1 MKSVLEIVKA
11 TPKTNCKSC
20 GQISCMAFA
29 VAVMSGKLEISACP
43 YIITTDGAAERPN
56 PSVPLNADTALI
68 RELRAKIREV
78 TLEDRAVALG
88 AEVVHTENGAALK
101 LPYLGINV
109 LISKESIEPE
119 NGMELDPRDQ
129 ILLYNY
135 VFFASDEMLS
145 GNWVGLEAFPNS
157 ISKVVTLR
165 RYTEEKLANA
175 FDGRLNELGV
185 ILARMSGVMLQE
197 CHADLCMQVS
207 ILPKV
212 PVQLHFW
219 NSSQE
224 DGFAAQAKV
233 LFDAAAMRFLDIESL
248 VFAAERMAEMC
259 LEEIGMR

>member
-11 TPKTNCKSC
+11 TPKTNCKAC
-20 GQISCMAFA
+20 GQMSCMAFA
-29 VAVMSGKLEISACP
+29 VAVMSGKLHISACP
-43 YIITTDGAAERPN
+43 HIVTPHEAAEGPS
-56 PSVPLNADTALI
+56 PSVSMNADTALL

-78 TLEDRAVALG
+78 NLKDRANALS
-88 AEVVHTENGAALK
+88 AEVVYLENDVALK
-101 LPYLGINV
+101 LSYLGTKV
-109 LISKESIEPE
+109 LISKENIVPE
-119 NGMELDPRDQ
+119 NSMELDPRDQ

-135 VFFASDEMLS
+135 VFFASDEPLS
-145 GNWVGLEAFPNS
+145 ENWVGLEAFPNS

-165 RYTEEKLANA
+165 RYTEEKLAEA
-175 FDGRLNELGV
+175 FDGRLNELQA
-185 ILARMSGVMLQE
+185 ILTGMSGVMLQD

-212 PVQLHFW
+212 PVQVHFW
-219 NSSQE
+219 NSSLE

-259 LEEIGMR
+259 LQKIGMR

>member
-1 MKSVLEIVKA
+1 MKSVLEIIKA

-29 VAVMSGKLEISACP
+29 VAVMSGKLDISACP
-43 YIITTDGAAERPN
+43 YISVANGAAEGPK
-56 PSVPLNADTALI
+56 SSMPLNADTALL
-68 RELRAKIREV
+68 RELQAKIREV
-78 TLEDRAVALG
+78 KLEDRAIALG
-88 AEVVHTENGAALK
+88 AEVVYSENGTALK
-101 LPYLGINV
+101 LPYLGTKV
-109 LISKESIEPE
+109 LISKESIASE
-119 NGMELDPRDQ
+119 NNMELDPRDQ

-135 VFFASDEMLS
+135 VFFASDEALS
-145 GNWVGLEAFPNS
+145 GKWVGLEAFPNS

-165 RYTEEKLANA
+165 RYTEEKLADA
-175 FDGRLNELGV
+175 FDGRLNELRA
-185 ILARMSGVMLQE
+185 ILARMSGVILQE

-212 PVQLHFW
+212 PVQVHFW

-224 DGFAAQAKV
+224 DGFVAQVKV

-259 LEEIGMR
+259 LEAIDMR

>member
-11 TPKTNCKSC
+11 TPKTNCKAC

-29 VAVMSGKLEISACP
+29 VAVMSGNLDISACP
-43 YIITTDGAAERPN
+43 YIVTPANDVSSSSESFDAE
-56 PSVPLNADTALI
+56 TALLK
-68 RELRAKIREV
+68 ELRGKIQGV
-78 TLEDRAVALG
+78 NLEMKAAALG
-88 AEVVHTENGAALK
+88 AEVIDSSEGILLR
-101 LPYLGINV
+101 LPYLGTGV
-109 LISKESIEPE
+109 LISKDSIVSE
-119 NGMELDPRDQ
+119 NNMELEPRDQ

-135 VFFASDEMLS
+135 IFFASDAPLS

-165 RYTEEKLANA
+165 KYTEEKLANA
-175 FDGRLNELGV
+175 FDGRLNELKA
-185 ILARMSGVMLQE
+185 ILASMSGVILQE

-212 PVQLHFW
+212 PVQVHFW

-224 DGFAAQAKV
+224 DGFAAQSKV
-233 LFDAAAMRFLDIESL
+233 LFDAAAMHFLDIESL

-259 LEEIGMR
+259 LQKIGMR